1 MPRSFFARS
10 LALAACGYCALTGF
24 GAIPAAEITLHNGST
39 LEGTIVD
46 ENDNAVVIALAVG
59 TGSASMTIKR
69 DQIASIDKSKGEEA
83 RTVEAK
89 PAPAKVKQDIKLSE
103 NGWPITPY
111 IEIDISGVIGETVTA
126 DGINKVMNWAGNN
139 DVLHLVFNLD
149 VKPAK
154 APTKRGKFSI
164 CLNVATAAT
173 SFMLFVVTPSMVP

>member
-10 LALAACGYCALTGF
+10 LALATFSYCALTGF
-24 GAIPAAEITLHNGST
+24 GTTPAAEITLHNGGT

-46 ENDNAVVIALAVG
+46 ENDSAVVIALAVG

-69 DQIASIDKSKGEEA
+69 DQIASIDTSKGEEA

-111 IEIDISGVIGETVTA
+111 IEIDISGVIGETVPPTA
-126 DGINKVMNWAGNN
+126 
-139 DVLHLVFNLD
+139 L
-149 VKPAK
+149 
-154 APTKRGKFSI
+154 TKS
-164 CLNVATAAT
+164 
-173 SFMLFVVTPSMVP
+173 